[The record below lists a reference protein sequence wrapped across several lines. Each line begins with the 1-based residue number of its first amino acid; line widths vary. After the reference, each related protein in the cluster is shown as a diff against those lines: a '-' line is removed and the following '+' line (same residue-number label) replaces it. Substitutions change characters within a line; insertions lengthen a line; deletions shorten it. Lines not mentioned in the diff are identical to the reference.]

1 MSTNPSD
8 SNALGSFIASE
19 VTRAEQIFQ
28 NFRSRALNLITT
40 SGGLVTLVSGLLAI
54 AIGTQNSV
62 VPIAARWT
70 ISISL
75 ASFIISAICAL
86 LINKPAKISSSD
98 EKYLKKYVENDWD
111 AEGWGKSV
119 AAQLVVYLA
128 SLRNNN
134 VRTSKLL
141 TTSIALQ
148 ISGISFI
155 AITAFL
161 VLLHAG

>member
-1 MSTNPSD
+1 
-8 SNALGSFIASE
+8 
-19 VTRAEQIFQ
+19 
-28 NFRSRALNLITT
+28 LNLITT

-128 SLRNNN
+128 SLRNDN

>member
-1 MSTNPSD
+1 
-8 SNALGSFIASE
+8 
-19 VTRAEQIFQ
+19 
-28 NFRSRALNLITT
+28 LNLITT

-128 SLRNNN
+128 SLRNDN

-148 ISGISFI
+148 KSGISFI